1 MSLSHRAFRGALGG
15 LGGTVVLT
23 GFRKVLAAFDMVGT
37 TAPEQ
42 VVERLEELGV
52 VEEWPPEARR
62 VLTVLAHLAYGVGT
76 GMALG
81 LLRRRRGGVTE
92 ETAVGSAL
100 GVLALG
106 SGVGQLAAAHRSPP
120 APMEAARS
128 EGAFA
133 DRRSRRLRRCL
144 GTLVQGHEAGSGL
157 RALCPGMSR

>member
-1 MSLSHRAFRGALGG
+1 
-15 LGGTVVLT
+15 VVLT

-100 GVLALG
+100 GVLAWGAGWASWLPLT
-106 SGVGQLAAAHRSPP
+106 GVHRPPWKQQDPKVLLPIVDHVVFGAAW
-120 APMEAARS
+120 
-128 EGAFA
+128 
-133 DRRSRRLRRCL
+133 
-144 GTLVQGHEAGSGL
+144 GL
-157 RALCPGMSR
+157 LYRVTRPDQV